1 MTSARTAAAGRVAQR
16 ITACVLALWLGSC
29 ASAPRH
35 GLPPGEDYLFP
46 TPVSG
51 ELTADGARRLRTGWD
66 RLLAGD
72 AAAAE
77 REFRKLLERAPRS
90 LAARAGL
97 GYARLRARRFDAA
110 AGDFEAVL
118 QQRADYVPALVGA
131 GGVALAAGQPEQALA
146 RYRRALELSPDD
158 ARLRKRL
165 AEIKLSVTERTLET
179 AREAQGRG
187 DRAAALAAYRAAL
200 AAAPEVSGVRLELAE
215 LLLADGQGAAA
226 RELLAADPAGDR
238 ALGLRLGALREQD
251 KDYEGALEA
260 YRRVLARDPGDAE
273 TQQRAQALRAHLE
286 FQRLPEEYRRIFTA
300 PRLTR
305 ADLAALLA
313 TKVTALQRLKPGEG
327 RVAVD
332 VSGSW
337 ARESILRL
345 LALDVL
351 DVYPNHTF
359 QPGAAVRRGDLAQA
373 LARVLDLLG
382 VRRGRGPAITDM
394 SASNLFHVAAT
405 RVVGAGLMDVTP
417 SGAFEPWR
425 PVGGREAADVVEALA
440 RLVGP

>member
-1 MTSARTAAAGRVAQR
+1 MAGCARRRAIGTQGAAVF
-16 ITACVLALWLGSC
+16 LALWLGAC
-29 ASAPRH
+29 ASTPRG
-35 GLPPGEDYLFP
+35 GLPAGEDYVYP
-46 TPVSG
+46 KPAAG
-51 ELTADGARRLRTGWD
+51 ELTPDGARRLRAGWD
-66 RLLAGD
+66 HVLAGD

-77 REFRKLLERAPRS
+77 RTFRKLLERQPGS
-90 LAARAGL
+90 VAARVGL
-97 GYARLRARRFDAA
+97 GYARLRLRRFDAA
-110 AGDFEAVL
+110 SDDFEAAL
-118 QQRADYVPALVGA
+118 RQRPDYVPALVGA
-131 GGVALAAGQPEQALA
+131 GGVALAAGLTEQALA
-146 RYRRALELSPDD
+146 RYRRALELEPDD

-165 AEIKLSVTERTLET
+165 AELKLNVTERTLET
-179 AREAQGRG
+179 AREARARG
-187 DRAAALAAYRAAL
+187 EHAAALTAYQTAL

-238 ALGLRLGALREQD
+238 TVALRLAALREQEQ
-251 KDYEGALEA
+251 DYDGALEA
-260 YRRVLARDPGDAE
+260 YRRVLARDPGDGEAN
-273 TQQRAQALRAHLE
+273 QRLQALRARLE
-286 FQRLPEEYRRIFTA
+286 FQRLPEEYRRIFSA

-305 ADLAALLA
+305 AELAALLA

-359 QPGAAVRRGDLAQA
+359 QPGAAVRRGDMAQA

-382 VRRGRGPAITDM
+382 TRRGRGPAITDM
-394 SASNLFHVAAT
+394 SASNLFHAAAT

-425 PVGGREAADVVEALA
+425 PVSGREAADVVDALA
-440 RLVGP
+440 RLTGP